1 MAALVPENSPP
12 GTLVALPPL
21 LKSEGVSFRTDS
33 RAFSVDARTGEVRTL
48 VALDYEGGGP
58 KAHHLRVFADD
69 EGRSVMRLQV
79 LTDSVDEFP
88 PKFTLRNY
96 TFNVLRVSEKLAK
109 VSSKNLSLE

>member
-1 MAALVPENSPP
+1 MPENSPP
-12 GTLVALPPL
+12 GTLVARPPL

-33 RAFSVDARTGEVRTL
+33 RAFSVDAKTGEVRTL

-69 EGRSVMRLQV
+69 EARSVMRLQV

-88 PKFTLRNY
+88 PQFTLRNY
-96 TFNVLRVSEKLAK
+96 TFNVLR
-109 VSSKNLSLE
+109 